1 MQERREVKRLMTQGK
16 ERGFLTFDEIN
27 EGLPAD
33 MSTLEELED
42 VIALFTQLDIEVVED
57 AARIQD
63 GASTDDEK
71 PVEFNADAAKGSDP
85 VRMYL
90 RKMGAVSLLTR
101 EGEVEI
107 AKRIEAGELSIL
119 EAVLG
124 TPFVWWRSSNW
135 AIVFGKVKFELR
147 KSSKKTNP
155 VTMDKLLNLT
165 SQK

>member
-1 MQERREVKRLMTQGK
+1 MTQGK

-57 AARIQD
+57 AARIQT
-63 GASTDDEK
+63 ALRLMMK
-71 PVEFNADAAKGSDP
+71 NLEFNADAAKGSDP

-101 EGEVEI
+101 EWKWRLRNASKQVNF
-107 AKRIEAGELSIL
+107 
-119 EAVLG
+119 
-124 TPFVWWRSSNW
+124 PF
-135 AIVFGKVKFELR
+135 
-147 KSSKKTNP
+147 
-155 VTMDKLLNLT
+155 
-165 SQK
+165 